1 MWLLLYDHVWK
12 FYVLIKKIIFQLK
25 AARSHDPNITM
36 QNNFTI
42 TSHLDPRL
50 FFHWDFHENRNF
62 KIFQIF
68 RWPKFLSFIVYH
80 HIAQTYFIQTCS
92 NQIQY
97 KAYTSCHQIRSQIRC
112 LNLRIN
118 LQLHVPHIWT
128 LDYFAI
134 EISMK
139 IETLNFF
146 NSLGGQIF

>member
-1 MWLLLYDHVWK
+1 MGDFCYITMYEN
-12 FYVLIKKIIFQLK
+12 FMSLIKKIMFQLK

-36 QNNFTI
+36 QNNFTV

-50 FFHWDFHENRNF
+50 CFHWDFHENRNF

-97 KAYTSCHQIRSQIRC
+97 KPYTSCHQIRSHIRC
-112 LNLRIN
+112 LNLRIKN
-118 LQLHVPHIWT
+118 MSNNRVVKK
-128 LDYFAI
+128 Y
-134 EISMK
+134 K
-139 IETLNFF
+139 IRV
-146 NSLGGQIF
+146 